1 MEPEIVRYNSEE
13 LEVVLERMMELE
25 ERIEKASV
33 LTNTIVSVDTEIRY
47 YIDDN
52 NWEGVIIVN
61 NDKSRK

>member
-1 MEPEIVRYNSEE
+1 MDSEIVRYNSEE
-13 LEVVLERMMELE
+13 LEVVLERMIELE

-33 LTNTIVSVDTEIRY
+33 LTNTIVSVETEIRY
-47 YIDDN
+47 YVDDN

>member
-33 LTNTIVSVDTEIRY
+33 LTNTIVSVETEIRY
-47 YIDDN
+47 YVDDN

>member
-1 MEPEIVRYNSEE
+1 MDSEIVRYNSEE

-33 LTNTIVSVDTEIRY
+33 LTNTIVSVETEIRY
-47 YIDDN
+47 YVDDN